1 MSGFEK
7 PCILTNS
14 ISGVV
19 ANKEQH
25 PAIPYT
31 PEEYAAEA
39 RSAVDAGAAMI
50 HIHARKHDGT
60 PSFEIENY
68 REITDAI
75 KAEVPDVI
83 INFST
88 GAVGISVE
96 KRLEY
101 LEAIRP
107 DIAALNMG
115 SMNYAKY
122 SKRSKEFIFGFIFE
136 NSFDT
141 IIQFLTAMNE
151 YGIRPEHECF
161 ELGHLASL
169 EPLID
174 MGILESPLQIS
185 LVTGV
190 LGGTPARAANL
201 KHMAS
206 QVPQPDGHGGDGVN
220 NWGMVGVSR
229 EQWDLVPV
237 AVAEGGNVRVG
248 LEDNFYLFNG
258 EVAKGNG
265 ELCEEAA
272 RQIEAGGRK
281 VASIAEAR
289 ELLGVPRNV

>member
-1 MSGFEK
+1 M
-7 PCILTNS
+7 
-14 ISGVV
+14 V
-19 ANKEQH
+19 
-25 PAIPYT
+25 
-31 PEEYAAEA
+31 
-39 RSAVDAGAAMI
+39 
-50 HIHARKHDGT
+50 
-60 PSFEIENY
+60 
-68 REITDAI
+68 
-75 KAEVPDVI
+75 

-122 SKRSKEFIFGFIFE
+122 SKRRKEFIFGFIFE

-185 LVTGV
+185 LVTGRARRHTRPRGKPQAHGV
-190 LGGTPARAANL
+190 AGPATGRTRGRRREQLGHGRRLARA
-201 KHMAS
+201 
-206 QVPQPDGHGGDGVN
+206 
-220 NWGMVGVSR
+220 VGPRPGRDRRGRQRARRSR
-229 EQWDLVPV
+229 GQLLS
-237 AVAEGGNVRVG
+237 AGREGC
-248 LEDNFYLFNG
+248 
-258 EVAKGNG
+258 KGNG
-265 ELCEEAA
+265 DLCEEAA

-281 VASIAEAR
+281 VATIAEAR